1 MAFYHFA
8 PHYGLFGSSPV
19 KKDCMRTGHAT
30 VILQLRKTK
39 PLEQIFCGWPEV
51 SLIQPA
57 YNMYI
62 IKLRPR
68 RAGRSYTDEVINSS
82 SRRYEARTPARE
94 MSLMR
99 RIISQLF
106 FCSRGCNGISGAV
119 TVTPDTSDS
128 LAKSTWASR
137 AGISVHMLRQLAVTS
152 CLFEALG

>member
-82 SRRYEARTPARE
+82 SRRYEARTPAR
-94 MSLMR
+94 
-99 RIISQLF
+99 
-106 FCSRGCNGISGAV
+106 GCNGISGAV